1 VFDAQGKFL
10 KNIAVPGRGGSHVA
24 PDGTLFISDV
34 NAGAV
39 TLIKNDQIVEVIKVD
54 ERTDAGLYLPAG
66 AKEAQDEAF
75 YGRVVEVARDK
86 ATSDDVM
93 ENVSGVP
100 LNAFVLFRKD
110 AGVRVPWDD
119 RLRLIDVKDI
129 LATVE
134 EVTVDEAH

>member
-1 VFDAQGKFL
+1 L
-10 KNIAVPGRGGSHVA
+10 SSNE
-24 PDGTLFISDV
+24 TSDPPESKRHR
-34 NAGAV
+34 
-39 TLIKNDQIVEVIKVD
+39 LILPLGMRVLVQMIKIE

-75 YGRVVEVARDK
+75 YGRVIEVARDRP
-86 ATSDDVM
+86 TTDDVA

-100 LNAFVLFRKD
+100 HNAFVLFRKE

-134 EVTVDEAH
+134 EVLADEAH